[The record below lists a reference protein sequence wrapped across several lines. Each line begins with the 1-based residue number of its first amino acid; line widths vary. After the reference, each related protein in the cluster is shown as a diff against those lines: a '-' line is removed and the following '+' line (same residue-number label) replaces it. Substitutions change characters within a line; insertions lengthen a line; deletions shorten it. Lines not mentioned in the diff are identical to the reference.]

1 MTVLISI
8 GQVAK
13 LFGVTTQTIRNWSR
27 EGKLSE
33 QRTLGGHR
41 RFEKVEVEKIL
52 GISNEQSKKTI
63 IYSRVSSH
71 EQKQDLKR
79 QTEELEKHSKENQWI
94 DIEVIEDIGSGIN
107 YNKKGLRKLI
117 NLVLSGEVAR
127 IVVSYKD
134 RLVRFGSELLEQ
146 LCKNKGVEIVVLHER
161 EKEDFQTQLVED
173 VLAIL
178 VVFCSKIY
186 GRRSHEKRRKQ
197 KNEKAC

>member
-1 MTVLISI
+1 M
-8 GQVAK
+8 
-13 LFGVTTQTIRNWSR
+13 
-27 EGKLSE
+27 
-33 QRTLGGHR
+33 
-41 RFEKVEVEKIL
+41 
-52 GISNEQSKKTI
+52 
-63 IYSRVSSH
+63 
-71 EQKQDLKR
+71 
-79 QTEELEKHSKENQWI
+79 
-94 DIEVIEDIGSGIN
+94 IEDIGSGIN

-117 NLVLSGEVAR
+117 NLILSGQVAR

-146 LCKNKGVEIVVLHER
+146 LCKNKGVEIIVLHKR

-197 KNEKAC
+197 KKETC